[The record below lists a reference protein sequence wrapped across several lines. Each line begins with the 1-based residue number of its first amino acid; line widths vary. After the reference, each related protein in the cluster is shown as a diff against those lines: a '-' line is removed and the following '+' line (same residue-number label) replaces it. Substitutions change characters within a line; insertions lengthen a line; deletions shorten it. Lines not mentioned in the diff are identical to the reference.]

1 MPHMPGISA
10 NAAMRVLVES
20 CTLVARIKLS
30 RGPAAHACCRLA
42 VGGNP
47 IPPKSRGPP
56 EEKAF

>member
-30 RGPAAHACCRLA
+30 RGPAAHACCRL
-42 VGGNP
+42 GGNP
-47 IPPKSRGPP
+47 TRSPKPRGPP
-56 EEKAF
+56 KGKAF